1 MQGRAGQGGGDN
13 QGAGGNHWVSPSVC
27 SVRVYNYGPTT
38 GLQIA
43 QQPELFFP
51 PNVCPNCD
59 LCSRFLLLLRGWRGL
74 CENADLCT
82 VALCMDPTHH
92 TPYPGRVSDHNNV
105 DVWRLHFVPKPRT
118 TDSDTLRRFLLFAP
132 ATFPQCSGATWCMP
146 PPGHCHASWPG
157 HQTLSTLSTLSTL
170 LTLLTL

>member
-1 MQGRAGQGGGDN
+1 MQGR
-13 QGAGGNHWVSPSVC
+13 AGGNHWVSPSVC

-38 GLQIA
+38 GMQIA

-74 CENADLCT
+74 CDNADLCT
-82 VALCMDPTHH
+82 VALCMDSTHH
-92 TPYPGRVSDHNNV
+92 TPSTGRVSNHNNV

-132 ATFPQCSGATWCMP
+132 ECPGYIPAVQRCYLVHATTR
-146 PPGHCHASWPG
+146 
-157 HQTLSTLSTLSTL
+157 TLSCKLARSPDTLNTLNVLTLSTLSTL
-170 LTLLTL
+170 LTL